1 MKKSGIVKIIC
12 EPLKFCHVYSSAPW
26 GGGWL
31 KTLFARTDAPEVCSE
46 SWEISGHPHGMSV
59 VDGGSYDGRTLASLV
74 KEFGASLVGSAA
86 PDSTRFPLLI
96 KLLDARRSLSV
107 QVHPNAKT
115 AKALGGEPKTEAWVV
130 LEASPGAA
138 LYAGV
143 ERGVTAVDLENAAK
157 HGEAVLGTLKK
168 HNVRPG
174 DVVFVPGGTVHAIG
188 AGCLVYEV
196 QQSSDSTYRLYDW
209 DRGDGKLRPLHI
221 PQAIKA
227 LDRSMPVAKVHRCGS
242 SLVRSRQFKI
252 VRSQLKSERKFRLDG
267 RTFLS
272 VFVLDGGIRITSG
285 GVSIDVMRG
294 NSALVPASAGFCIM
308 KPHTVNTKLILTTL
322 V

>member
-1 MKKSGIVKIIC
+1 MEKVIC
-12 EPLKFCHVYSSAPW
+12 EPLKFEHVYSSAPW
-26 GGGWL
+26 GGEWL
-31 KTLFARTDAPEVCSE
+31 RSRFARVDAPEVCSE
-46 SWEISGHPHGMSV
+46 SWEISGHRHGMSV
-59 VDGGSYDGRTLASLV
+59 VDGGTYDGRTLASLV
-74 KEFGASLVGSAA
+74 KEFGAALVGSAS
-86 PDSTRFPLLI
+86 PDKTRFPILI

-115 AKALGGEPKTEAWVV
+115 ARTLKAEPKTEAWVV

-143 ERGVTAVDLENAAK
+143 EKGVTATDLLNAAR

-168 HNVRPG
+168 HNVKPG

-188 AGCLVYEV
+188 AGCLIYEV

-209 DRGDGKLRPLHI
+209 DRGDGKSRPLHI
-221 PQAIKA
+221 EQAMKA
-227 LDRSMPVAKVHRCGS
+227 LDRSMPAVSVKHGGS
-242 SLVRSRQFKI
+242 VLVKSREFRLVRCDLR
-252 VRSQLKSERKFRLDG
+252 SERKFRLDG
-267 RTFLS
+267 RSFMS
-272 VFVLDGGIRITSG
+272 VFVVDGGVKVTSG

-294 NSALVPASAGFCIM
+294 NSALIPASAGFCVL
-308 KPHTVNTKLILTTL
+308 KPRTAVTKLILTTL